1 MSDDRIIMCNDHCK
15 EDSDTKCFDKCKE
28 DSDTKCFDKCKEDS
42 DHRCFD
48 KCVNAFRTDY
58 ISNPSAKKC
67 KKLCEEMFDYDNTEY
82 HPDEFNCCVN
92 ECNKVL
98 DVDGEGFDS
107 KGAVL
112 LDDTNTWYYSYFYPK
127 DLHGKVPIDPQKPNG
142 AKFDNT
148 EVKYVV
154 DALKDGKS
162 HNGKKYPK
170 TINYVGY
177 PINRCNARDIYVPL
191 HPAELNEDVHR
202 LSNDYCIDASVP
214 KRGWRFATCIRKK
227 GNKSCAEALKT
238 CPGGH
243 PGSDPKSVIK
253 YDRTNM
259 LNMIY
264 GGFTP

>member
-1 MSDDRIIMCNDHCK
+1 MSDDRIIMCNDHC
-15 EDSDTKCFDKCKE
+15 EDDIDNK
-28 DSDTKCFDKCKEDS
+28 
-42 DHRCFD
+42 CFD

-67 KKLCEEMFDYDNTEY
+67 KKLCQEMFDHDNTEY

-92 ECNKVL
+92 ECNKVV

-127 DLHGKVPIDPQKPNG
+127 ERHGKVPIDPDKPDG
-142 AKFDNT
+142 PKFDNT

-191 HPAELNEDVHR
+191 QPPELHEDVNR
-202 LSNDYCIDASVP
+202 LSNEYCIDASVP

-227 GNKSCAEALKT
+227 GDNQTCAEALKT
-238 CPGGH
+238 C
-243 PGSDPKSVIK
+243 GSNYSQGDPITNSKSRD
-253 YDRTNM
+253 YDRKM

-264 GGFTP
+264 GGFHP

>member
-1 MSDDRIIMCNDHCK
+1 MSDDRIIMCHDHC
-15 EDSDTKCFDKCKE
+15 EDDIDNK
-28 DSDTKCFDKCKEDS
+28 
-42 DHRCFD
+42 CFD

-67 KKLCEEMFDYDNTEY
+67 KKLCEEMFDSDNTEY

-92 ECNKVL
+92 ECNKVV

-127 DLHGKVPIDPQKPNG
+127 ERHGKVPIDPDKPDG
-142 AKFDNT
+142 PKFDNT

-191 HPAELNEDVHR
+191 RPHDLREDVHR
-202 LSNDYCIDASVP
+202 LSNEYCIDASVP

-227 GNKSCAEALKT
+227 GDNKTCAEALKT
-238 CPGGH
+238 C
-243 PGSDPKSVIK
+243 GSNYSHGDPITKSK
-253 YDRTNM
+253 SRDYDRNNM
-259 LNMIY
+259 LDMIY
-264 GGFTP
+264 GPP